1 MSYNVNVNKK
11 GKCSESAGEA
21 QKCTVHTQLRV
32 EQQEWS
38 SGFPQASPAG
48 DALLCGF
55 CFKISYGYC
64 A

>member
-38 SGFPQASPAG
+38 SGFPQASLAG

-55 CFKISYGYC
+55 CLKISDGDC
-64 A
+64 S